1 MVVMCSQGWKPVIR
15 EIFLSPLKQE
25 LLGQLDFIFPYRTL
39 KFINSLFSI
48 CRENVENH
56 SLSNMFFPITL
67 QFVQSSLIL
76 KIKPNQLT
84 DQPTKEPT
92 RQKCYISLSQFYVST
107 WLGCGTQLFTQTL
120 LEALLWWYRAC
131 LRDTEGS
138 FLDNCNKDR
147 CNLFAGGGSCHQFV
161 KYATSLKH
169 NKMKCNATR
178 YAYIL
183 QR

>member
-39 KFINSLFSI
+39 KFINSIFSI

-84 DQPTKEPT
+84 NQPRNQPRKNVIFLFHSFMC
-92 RQKCYISLSQFYVST
+92 Q
-107 WLGCGTQLFTQTL
+107 LGQAVGPS
-120 LEALLWWYRAC
+120 Y
-131 LRDTEGS
+131 
-138 FLDNCNKDR
+138 
-147 CNLFAGGGSCHQFV
+147 
-161 KYATSLKH
+161 SLKH
-169 NKMKCNATR
+169 YLKHCCGGTGHASE
-178 YAYIL
+178 IL
-183 QR
+183 RAHFSTTAIKTDVIFLLVVGLVTNL